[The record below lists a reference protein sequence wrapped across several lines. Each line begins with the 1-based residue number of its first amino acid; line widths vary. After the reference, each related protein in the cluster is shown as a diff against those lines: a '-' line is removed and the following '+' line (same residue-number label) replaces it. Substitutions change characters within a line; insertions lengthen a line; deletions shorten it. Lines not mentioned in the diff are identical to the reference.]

1 MYKKADAIINFDDKF
16 AIVQKHSLD
25 LYVLVGNK
33 MEPIFNQVFFMYDSV
48 LKRITAFINVAFDKQ
63 EKIIK
68 YVNETYSCVTIQ
80 AKEQW
85 LRLDFDK
92 DETVSVDDLK
102 NSMYTLYEF
111 LKNYS
116 VLDEMSFIKCKL
128 YSQAIEYM
136 KAELQDKKKQN
147 KRSSSKQNTKQGSAS
162 AKLELNCEKMD
173 MNEMKVSMVQKGKN
187 GDENIDTNG
196 KYEMPT
202 KESSSDDV
210 KE

>member
-1 MYKKADAIINFDDKF
+1 
-16 AIVQKHSLD
+16 
-25 LYVLVGNK
+25 
-33 MEPIFNQVFFMYDSV
+33 MYDCV

-162 AKLELNCEKMD
+162 AKLELNCEKLD

-187 GDENIDTNG
+187 GDENKDTNG